1 MIRVVSI
8 ISRMNVGGPAVLLSE
23 LVHGLPTPE
32 IKHTLI
38 TGRCEANEIDYL
50 ETHKLN
56 SDVIYLEKVRRS
68 LLPFNDFRSFFE
80 LISHIKRL
88 NPDVIHTHTSKAGV
102 LGRLAGKIGAP
113 RAKIIH
119 TYHGHLLYGYFSHFA
134 TRIIILLEK
143 LLSLI
148 TDDLVAVTNQ
158 VRDDLIDVG
167 VGSKNRWHVI
177 RPGLSVPT
185 MLSRDETRKQL
196 EIGNNFF
203 VVAWIGRFTDIKDPL
218 LAIRSLEALT
228 VQDLRKV
235 KLVMAGDGELLT
247 ECREYAESR
256 SLPVIFLGWCLDV
269 SPLLFASDLLLMSSK
284 NEGMPVVIVEAALR
298 GVPTL
303 STSVGG
309 VGEFIADG
317 KTGFMAKSSSELASS
332 LQNLLNNEA
341 VRMDVAN
348 SARNLANT
356 EFSRELFIA
365 KHLELYR
372 AKKV

>member
-1 MIRVVSI
+1 
-8 ISRMNVGGPAVLLSE
+8 MNVGGPAVLLSE
-23 LVHGLPTPE
+23 LVHGLPASE

-68 LLPFNDFRSFFE
+68 LLPFSDFRSFFE
-80 LISHIKRL
+80 LIAHIKRL

-102 LGRLAGKIGAP
+102 LGRIAGKIGAP

-134 TRIIILLEK
+134 TRLIILLEK
-143 LLSLI
+143 FLSLI

-158 VRDDLIDVG
+158 VRDDLIDAG
-167 VGSKNRWHVI
+167 IGSRNRWHVI

-196 EIGNNFF
+196 EVGDNTF

-218 LAIRSLEALT
+218 LAIRSLEALDAHELAR
-228 VQDLRKV
+228 VN
-235 KLVMAGDGELLT
+235 LVMAGDGELLA
-247 ECREYAESR
+247 ECREYADSR
-256 SLPVIFLGWCLDV
+256 KLPVIFMGWCLDV

-309 VGEFIADG
+309 VGEFIEDG
-317 KTGFMAKSSSELASS
+317 KTGFMAKNSSELASS

-341 VRMDVAN
+341 VRIDVAN
-348 SARNLANT
+348 SARNLATT